1 MPTASPNSIT
11 PAAKAPLPPL
21 PNLPTSN
28 GAVGGTNPMD
38 PMAQLL
44 SGVMPIKQGVDGI
57 MAACQQIVQSGMVPG
72 AEQICSQIMQ
82 LASSLLPM
90 AAQSALQPGAMQ
102 QPGMSPMPQ
111 GGGMV
116 PPEMGIAP

>member
-1 MPTASPNSIT
+1 MPAPPSTNF
-11 PAAKAPLPPL
+11 AAAAAPLPPL

-28 GAVGGTNPMD
+28 GATPGTNPMD

-44 SGVMPIKQGVDGI
+44 SGVMPIKMGVDGI

-90 AAQSALQPGAMQ
+90 AAQSALQPGAMGV
-102 QPGMSPMPQ
+102 PGMSPMPQ

-116 PPEMGIAP
+116 PPEMGVAP

>member
-1 MPTASPNSIT
+1 
-11 PAAKAPLPPL
+11 
-21 PNLPTSN
+21 
-28 GAVGGTNPMD
+28 MD

-90 AAQSALQPGAMQ
+90 AAQSALQPGAMGGGMPGQ
-102 QPGMSPMPQ
+102 GMSPMPQ

-116 PPEMGIAP
+116 PPEMGVAP